1 MGLEKIA
8 IIDIGSN
15 SMRLEILA
23 RRGADYWLVE
33 KQKET
38 ARISSGM
45 YNDETMITQ
54 ASLERAKT
62 ALARFASLISYHR
75 VDYVRCV
82 ATSAVRDAK
91 NQSMVLKSL
100 SDGFPYE
107 IEVLS
112 GDDEAFYSYFG
123 VRNSIDL
130 TDGLVFDVGGGST
143 EFIRVEGGR
152 VESVCTLPLGAV
164 RLSEMFIRKNGSPTS
179 SEWKKLEK
187 HIERILSE
195 TPSAIIPTAH
205 NTVGVGG
212 TVRQLARISQRSLKY
227 PLYPMVHQYSM
238 ARKEVE
244 RIVSLVRENPVS
256 QRSESLGIPKDR
268 SDILPAGLLL
278 ISKIMDFARSETLTV
293 SQQGL
298 RYGLFMEY
306 CLGGR
311 DKPVD
316 NPAQTTIQRIARKYG
331 RYKDSKTLRKLI
343 ISFGK
348 ILFPELFSIPHERT
362 LLTAI
367 GTLSNTPLYYH
378 SVNDTLNIGTLFL
391 EEDLQGFSHR
401 DRVLIGLSLI
411 RSREPVE
418 QDFRKNLKPFSD
430 LLSSEELKR
439 VTLYARLSRLTR
451 ESLLFTNGKT
461 PLISYSDPYLVIA
474 DPGEERDHGTPEPLL
489 IQTVEKELG
498 KGRPIMI
505 KWMRYQ
511 KQSTE
516 EMEDV

>member
-23 RRGADYWLVE
+23 RRGADYWLIE

-45 YNDETMITQ
+45 YNETMITP
-54 ASLERAKT
+54 ASLERAKA
-62 ALARFASLISYHR
+62 ALTRFSSLISYHR

-91 NQSMVLKSL
+91 NQSAVLKSL
-100 SDGFPYE
+100 TDVFPYK

-112 GDDEAFYSYFG
+112 GDDEAFYSFFG
-123 VRNSIDL
+123 VRNSIEM

-152 VESVCTLPLGAV
+152 MESVCTLPLGAV
-164 RLSEMFIRKNGSPTS
+164 RLSEMFFRKNGSPTS

-187 HIERILSE
+187 HIERILSQ
-195 TPSAIIPTAH
+195 TPSSIIPTVPH
-205 NTVGVGG
+205 TVGVGG

-227 PLYPMVHQYSM
+227 PFYPLVHQYSM
-238 ARKEVE
+238 TRKEVE

-256 QRSESLGIPKDR
+256 QRSESLGVPKDR
-268 SDILPAGLLL
+268 SDILPAGVLL

-311 DKPVD
+311 GKNVE

-331 RYKDSKTLRKLI
+331 RYRDSKTQRKLI
-343 ISFGK
+343 VSFGK
-348 ILFPELFSIPHERT
+348 LLFPELFSIPHERT
-362 LLTAI
+362 LLSAV

-378 SVNDTLNIGTLFL
+378 SVNDTMNIGTLFL
-391 EEDLQGFSHR
+391 EEDLQGFSHQ
-401 DRVLIGLSLI
+401 DRILIGLSLI

-418 QDFRKNLKPFSD
+418 QDFRKNLKPFSE
-430 LLSSEELKR
+430 LLSTEELKK
-439 VTLYARLSRLTR
+439 VTLYARLCRLTR
-451 ESLLFTNGKT
+451 ESILFTNGRT
-461 PLISYSDPYLVIA
+461 PLLSYSDPYLVIA
-474 DPGEERDHGTPEPLL
+474 DPGEGRDHGTPEPLL
-489 IQTVEKELG
+489 VQTVEKELG
-498 KGRPIMI
+498 KGRPVMI

-511 KQSTE
+511 EQVAQET
-516 EMEDV
+516 EDV